1 MGRNMRKSKGRAESH
16 SFVMYQSRVLND
28 PKFLAL
34 SPRAHKTVNYLAGQY
49 RGNNNGDLCIAW
61 KIARKKGWTSNGSL
75 RAGVRELVEAGFVV
89 QTRQGGRNSASLYA
103 LAWFCI
109 DECGG
114 KLDVPATRI
123 APNTWLKIGNSSEP
137 IAVQCEPALVQ

>member
-1 MGRNMRKSKGRAESH
+1 MGRNTRKSKGRAH
-16 SFVMYQSRVLND
+16 IHPYVQYQRRVLEH

-34 SPRAHKTVNYLAGQY
+34 PPQAHKALNYLAGQY

-75 RAGVRELVEAGFVV
+75 RDGVRKLIDAGFVV

-103 LAWFCI
+103 LAWFPI

-114 KLDVPATRI
+114 KLDMAPTNV
-123 APNTWLKIGNSSEP
+123 APNAWLTIGNLSEP
-137 IAVQCEPALVQ
+137 MAVQREPTPV